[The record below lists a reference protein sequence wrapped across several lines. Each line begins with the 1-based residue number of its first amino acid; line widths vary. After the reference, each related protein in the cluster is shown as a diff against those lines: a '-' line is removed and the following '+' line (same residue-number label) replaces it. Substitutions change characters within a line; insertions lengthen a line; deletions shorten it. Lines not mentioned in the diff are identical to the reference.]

1 MTYLSD
7 LPIALPRTEFAYE
20 AIFELEPAMALGQ
33 GPLGERRIIP
43 ITGGRF
49 AGPRLRGTVLP
60 GGADR
65 QLIRADGVK
74 HLDALYELQ
83 TEDGAVITVNNRV
96 LIHPHDDGTQYAFSH
111 VSLTAPQGPHSW
123 LNEKMFVGT
132 LHSLRPQPRVLIRVF
147 SLEA

>member
-96 LIHPHDDGTQYAFSH
+96 LIL
-111 VSLTAPQGPHSW
+111 SLIH
-123 LNEKMFVGT
+123 
-132 LHSLRPQPRVLIRVF
+132 I
-147 SLEA
+147 